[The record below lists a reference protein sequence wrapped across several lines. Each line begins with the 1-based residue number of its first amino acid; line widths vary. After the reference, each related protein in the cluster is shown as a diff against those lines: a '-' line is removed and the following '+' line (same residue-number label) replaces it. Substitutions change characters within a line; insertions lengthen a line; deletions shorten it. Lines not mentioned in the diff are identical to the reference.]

1 MTVLKFEIISS
12 DKETTY
18 EVFGRI
24 DSDGDSVWQCD
35 CIGFAYRRN
44 CRHINL
50 AKKSV
55 VEGLRKLEV
64 IHE

>member
-1 MTVLKFEIISS
+1 MTVLRFEIISS
-12 DKETTY
+12 DKETTN

-24 DSDGDSVWQCD
+24 DNDGESVWQCD
-35 CIGFAYRRN
+35 CIGFAYRRS

-50 AKKSV
+50 AQKSI

>member
-50 AKKSV
+50 AKK
-55 VEGLRKLEV
+55 
-64 IHE
+64 